1 MSEQTGNVIL
11 LLVCLVITLASWVFV
26 ISYNTGH
33 ILDADEWMW
42 WLFWQYIFLFMVLW
56 CFLWC
61 LKKFSV
67 QKDQNEV
74 YAYIYFSHL
83 FLFVTFKILI
93 ENIETAKWKENFHV
107 HPDLEEAC
115 WMFLVASPL
124 LVIIST
130 ICCVIISK
138 LRKCLLKTRC
148 CSTRSNRQVRRGR
161 LMRTKIT
168 RFWRGIKRM
177 FVRTVQPSEED
188 NCNVE
193 AEQVEAE
200 ETELALILDQ
210 PPPDYEDIL
219 LADLPN
225 YESLNIKHFVL
236 GRKVFIIDK
245 SFHMTS
251 FHVSDQI

>member
-1 MSEQTGNVIL
+1 MSETTGNVII
-11 LLVCLVITLASWVFV
+11 LLVCLAITLASWVFV

-33 ILDADEWMW
+33 VLDADEWMW
-42 WLFWQYIFLFMVLW
+42 WLFWQYILLFMVLW

-107 HPDLEEAC
+107 HTRLEEAC
-115 WMFLVASPL
+115 WMFLVASPF
-124 LVIIST
+124 LVVILT
-130 ICCVIISK
+130 LCCVIYSK
-138 LRKCLLKTRC
+138 LRKCLLKAQ
-148 CSTRSNRQVRRGR
+148 RSNRSLRIRR
-161 LMRTKIT
+161 LLRTKII

-188 NCNVE
+188 NCNDVE
-193 AEQVEAE
+193 AEQAEDE

-236 GRKVFIIDK
+236 GRVAKYL
-245 SFHMTS
+245 
-251 FHVSDQI
+251 

>member
-1 MSEQTGNVIL
+1 MAEQTRNVIIFL
-11 LLVCLVITLASWVFV
+11 LCLVITMASWVFV

-42 WLFWQYIFLFMVLW
+42 WLFWQYIFLFMLLW

-61 LKKFSV
+61 LKKFKI

-83 FLFVTFKILI
+83 LLFITFKIVI
-93 ENIETAKWKENFHV
+93 ENIETSKWKENFHS
-107 HPDLEEAC
+107 HPHLEEAC
-115 WMFLVASPL
+115 WMFLVASPF
-124 LVIIST
+124 LVVLST
-130 ICCVIISK
+130 LCCVIFSK
-138 LRKCLLKTRC
+138 LRKFLQKSQC
-148 CSTRSNRQVRRGR
+148 CSRRSNRQAQRRR
-161 LMRTKIT
+161 RIKFP

-177 FVRTVQPSEED
+177 FVRTVQPSEEN
-188 NCNVE
+188 NCNIE
-193 AEQVEAE
+193 AEQAEDE

-245 SFHMTS
+245 SYHVTS
-251 FHVSDQI
+251 FRVSDQV